1 MKPLI
6 MERIF
11 KAPRELVWR
20 ALSDPAEALQW
31 LGPREF
37 PAVKFE
43 TEGRVGGTWRACLKG
58 PGGEKELW
66 QGGVIREL
74 VPNEK
79 LSFTFKWDE
88 PDAIETVVTYTLSDA
103 PGGTRMVFQQ
113 EPFSSEASRE
123 SHRGGWDSTFD
134 RLAEWVQR

>member
-31 LGPREF
+31 MGPREY
-37 PAVKFE
+37 PVVKYE
-43 TEGRVGGTWRACLKG
+43 SEGRVGGTWRATLKG
-58 PGGEKELW
+58 DLR
-66 QGGVIREL
+66 QGGVIREW

-79 LSFTFKWDE
+79 LSFTFEWDE
-88 PDAIETVVTYTLSDA
+88 PDAVETIVTYTLSDA
-103 PGGTRMVFQQ
+103 PGGTRMEFRQ
-113 EPFSSEASRE
+113 EPFTSDESRE
-123 SHRGGWDSTFD
+123 GHRGGWNSTFD
-134 RLAEWVQR
+134 RLAELVER

>member
-11 KAPRELVWR
+11 KAPRALVWR

-37 PAVKFE
+37 PAVKYE
-43 TEGRVGGTWRACLKG
+43 TENRVGGTWRACLEGRKE
-58 PGGEKELW
+58 GEELW

-79 LSFTFKWDE
+79 LSFTFKWDA

-103 PGGTRMVFQQ
+103 PGGTRMEFRQ
-113 EPFSSEASRE
+113 EPFTSDESRE
-123 SHRGGWDSTFD
+123 SHSGGWNSTFD